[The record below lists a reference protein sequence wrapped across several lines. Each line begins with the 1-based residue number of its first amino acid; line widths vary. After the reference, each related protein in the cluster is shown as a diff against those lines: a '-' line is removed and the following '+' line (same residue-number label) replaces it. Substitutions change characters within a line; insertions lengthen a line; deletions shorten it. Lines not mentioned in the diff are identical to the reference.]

1 MTETRHFLISHGAPL
16 LFCAVLAEQLGLP
29 LPALPW
35 LLAAGALAA
44 AGSFN
49 LPAGIG
55 LTVLACLIADGIWFY
70 LGRTRGHQVLGL
82 LCRISLEP
90 DSCVKRTENLFT
102 KHGWRGIILAK
113 FVPGLSTVI
122 PPLAGMSEMTA
133 AQFLGVDAV
142 GSGLYGGCFLAV
154 GYFFSSQIQ
163 QISGAVASIGTSALC
178 LVVGAVAAYVAFKFW
193 KRKRLL
199 DELRMTRITVADL
212 RRMIKTGDNIVI
224 LDMRS
229 NAEYTSNAGIEGAI
243 HLSIE
248 DIQKGR
254 YEIPR
259 DREVV
264 VYCSC
269 PNDVTAARVAL
280 LLRRSGFSNVRPL
293 LGGIDAW
300 KQWDVDDASE
310 RKAS

>member
-1 MTETRHFLISHGAPL
+1 MTETRHFLISHGAPI
-16 LFCAVLAEQLGLP
+16 LFGAVLMEQIGLP

-44 AGSFN
+44 TGGFN
-49 LPAGIG
+49 LAAGIG
-55 LTVLACLIADGIWFY
+55 LTILACLLADGLWFY
-70 LGRTRGHQVLGL
+70 LGWSRGHQVLSL

-90 DSCVKRTENLFT
+90 DSCVRRTENLFT
-102 KHGWRGIILAK
+102 KYGWRGIVIAK
-113 FVPGLSTVI
+113 FVPGLSTVV

-133 AQFLGVDAV
+133 AHFLSVDAL
-142 GSGLYGGCFLAV
+142 GSALYGSCFLAL
-154 GYFFSSQIQ
+154 GYFFSAQIQ
-163 QISGAVASIGTSALC
+163 QVGSAIASIGGSALC
-178 LVVGAVAAYVAFKFW
+178 LVVGAFAAYIAYKFW
-193 KRKRLL
+193 QRKRLL
-199 DELRMTRITVADL
+199 DELRMTRVTVADL
-212 RRMIKTGDNIVI
+212 RGMIKAGDNVVI

-229 NAEYTSNAGIEGAI
+229 KEEFNANAGIAGAI

-248 DIQKGR
+248 DVKQGR
-254 YEIPR
+254 YKIPH

-300 KQWDVDDASE
+300 NQWDEKSAGE